1 MSENGAAQ
9 TSQEQEELCEA
20 IAEIDEASLPHG
32 LPQNNWRS
40 TLIRLGVSLLFL
52 GILFWRLPPVS
63 IDDVVPDFNAS
74 TISWLVFA
82 VLIHVLAYVLQTL
95 RWSQVSST
103 LGLHMRFRR
112 MFGHLLAGEFVSN
125 ALPTSFGGDVVRVV
139 RQGQETK
146 NFTDA
151 FAATALERLT
161 GWLVLPLL
169 SGIAL
174 AVRPSLLQLG
184 GASLAAVLLNV
195 ATLVGLVGMLWLAG
209 HPRGAGRLVGK
220 SGWTR
225 YLGAVHLGVLAFRHK
240 PWQVA
245 SVLGAGIG
253 FQFLQ
258 CVSVFAAARALGL
271 HQVDLI
277 VVMAFFPPTAI
288 LQNLPLALGGLGVR
302 EGAFVVFF
310 GALTT
315 PVPDS
320 SAIALGL
327 LVYAIFIVA
336 SLAGAPSFALHRNP
350 DRPPRRRPEETPT

>member
-1 MSENGAAQ
+1 MSENAPAR
-9 TSQEQEELCEA
+9 TSEEEELCEA
-20 IAEIDEASLPHG
+20 IAEIDEATLPHG
-32 LPQNNWRS
+32 LPRNNWRN
-40 TLIRLGVSLLFL
+40 TTIRLGISLVFL

-63 IDDVVPDFNAS
+63 IDEVVPELTA
-74 TISWLVFA
+74 TTVWWLVFA
-82 VLIHVLAYVLQTL
+82 VAVHVVAYVLQTV
-95 RWSQVSST
+95 RWSQVSHT
-103 LGLHMRFRR
+103 LGVHTRFRR

-139 RQGQETK
+139 RQGQDTN

-169 SGIAL
+169 SGVAL
-174 AVRPSLLQLG
+174 LMRPDLLGLG
-184 GASLAAVLLNV
+184 GASLAAVVINV
-195 ATLVGLVGMLWLAG
+195 ATIVGLVGLLWLAA

-220 SGWTR
+220 TGWTR
-225 YLGAVHLGVLAFRHK
+225 YVGAVHLGVLAFRHK
-240 PWQVA
+240 PWQVV
-245 SVLGAGIG
+245 SVLSAGIG

-258 CVSVFAAARALGL
+258 CVSVLAAARALGL
-271 HQVDLI
+271 SQVDLI
-277 VVMAFFPPTAI
+277 TVMAFFPPTAI

-302 EGAFVVFF
+302 EGAFVLFF
-310 GALTT
+310 GALQT

-327 LVYAIFIVA
+327 LVYAVFIVA

-350 DRPPRRRPEETPT
+350 TGRERRQQSEASS